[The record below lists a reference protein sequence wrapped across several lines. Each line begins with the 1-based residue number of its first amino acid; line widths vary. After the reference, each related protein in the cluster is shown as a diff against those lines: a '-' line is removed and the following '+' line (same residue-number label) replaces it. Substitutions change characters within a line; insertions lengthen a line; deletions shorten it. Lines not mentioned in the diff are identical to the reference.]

1 MTLLLDEEMKCLK
14 CGMPP
19 IPSYQLQRGDLPIC
33 YSGHTLTP
41 QTPNPPPQRIEEED
55 GRKKERIQAKEA
67 TKARGAEIARRA
79 KELGLS
85 MCRLGHMVGKSE
97 TSVYNVT
104 AGFASEKLMVLLESR
119 LDEEERK
126 PREPKKAKKYLFE

>member
-1 MTLLLDEEMKCLK
+1 MVDSE
-14 CGMPP
+14 
-19 IPSYQLQRGDLPIC
+19 S
-33 YSGHTLTP
+33 
-41 QTPNPPPQRIEEED
+41 
-55 GRKKERIQAKEA
+55 EA
-67 TKARGAEIARRA
+67 LEYA
-79 KELGLS
+79 LNS
-85 MCRLGHMVGKSE
+85 RLGHMVGKSE